1 MRPIGEIFRRGME
14 SAIAN
19 WPLILIRVA
28 ESIAMV
34 VIVIAAVMAAIVPLF
49 VGAAT
54 GLPSFDD
61 PESFA
66 RWVVGVSPLL
76 VFYVLVVVALVF
88 GLAILI
94 HSFVQGGVFGVFA
107 AAERRAPEG
116 AKRDWFRVF
125 TPELWWS
132 DSKRFLWTF
141 FWIYNIVWGLAALV
155 MLLPLVPALIGA
167 ILLRDSEM
175 ILIPT
180 CLGIATTVGAG
191 IVAGLVAIVWSHV
204 AFAEAVRTG
213 AGAMESLR
221 LAGARLRRRPGAILL
236 VVVSYF
242 ALSMVVGGFV
252 AGFAFGLDAANV
264 IPGVG
269 LALIPFRVVL
279 SLLNSFVGAAFG
291 CWMAA
296 AIVAAVFPPR
306 EVSNVPAAT

>member
-34 VIVIAAVMAAIVPLF
+34 VVVIAAVMVAVVPLF

-54 GLPSFDD
+54 GLPSIDD
-61 PESFA
+61 PDSFA
-66 RWVVGVSPLL
+66 RWVLGVSPLL
-76 VFYVLVVVALVF
+76 VLYLLIVVILVF
-88 GLAILI
+88 GLALLF
-94 HSFVQGGVFGVFA
+94 HAFVQGGVFGVCA
-107 AAERRAPEG
+107 AAERHAPEG
-116 AKRDWFRVF
+116 GGRDWFRVF
-125 TPELWWS
+125 TPEMWWS
-132 DSKRFLWTF
+132 NSKRFVWTF

-155 MLLPLVPALIGA
+155 MLVPLIPALIGA
-167 ILLRDSEM
+167 MLLRDSEM
-175 ILIPT
+175 ILLPT
-180 CLGIATTVGAG
+180 CLGIATTVGVG
-191 IVAGLVAIVWSHV
+191 IVAGLVAMVWSHV

-213 AGAMESLR
+213 EGAVESLR
-221 LAGARLRRRPGAILL
+221 LGGVRLRQRAGAILL

-242 ALSMVVGGFV
+242 ALSMVIGGFV

-269 LALIPFRVVL
+269 LALIPFRIVL
-279 SLLNSFVGAAFG
+279 SLLDTLVGAALG
-291 CWMAA
+291 CWMIA

-306 EVSNVPAAT
+306 EVSNVPAAI